1 MAIGNS
7 SETVVKRGFDIRT
20 ARSSPE
26 VSGRPR
32 FVWLLVF
39 YDLPVA
45 AREDRKAY
53 ARFHKDIRKRGY
65 EMMQFSVY
73 RKFVGTPD
81 RSERELA
88 KLVGLC
94 PERGHVSVL
103 QVTEKQMGRMTT
115 IWNGGKRNEV
125 MRPVQLVLV

>member
-1 MAIGNS
+1 M
-7 SETVVKRGFDIRT
+7 
-20 ARSSPE
+20 
-26 VSGRPR
+26 
-32 FVWLLVF
+32 WLIVF

-45 AREDRKAY
+45 AAEDRKAY

-73 RKFVGTPD
+73 RKFVGTAD

-88 KLVGLC
+88 GLVGLC
-94 PERGHVSVL
+94 PEKGHISVL

-115 IWNGGKRNEV
+115 IWNSAERKEKP
-125 MRPVQLVLV
+125 RPTQLVLL

>member
-1 MAIGNS
+1 MAG
-7 SETVVKRGFDIRT
+7 KRASLIRT

-32 FVWLLVF
+32 FMWLIVL

-45 AREDRKAY
+45 AAEDRKAY
-53 ARFHKDIRKRGY
+53 TRFHKDIRKRGY

-73 RKFVGTPD
+73 RKFVGTAD

-88 KLVGLC
+88 DLVGLC
-94 PERGHVSVL
+94 PEKGHISVL

-115 IWNGGKRNEV
+115 IWNSAERKENP
-125 MRPVQLVLV
+125 RPTQLVLL

>member
-1 MAIGNS
+1 MRHGS
-7 SETVVKRGFDIRT
+7 DIRI

-32 FVWLLVF
+32 FVWLFVF

-45 AREDRKAY
+45 KREDRKTY
-53 ARFHKDIRKRGY
+53 ARFHKDIRRRGY
-65 EMMQFSVY
+65 EMMQFSIY

-88 KLVGLC
+88 KLVDLC
-94 PERGHVSVL
+94 PKKGRISVL
-103 QVTEKQMGRMTT
+103 AITEKQMGRMTT
-115 IWNGGKRNEV
+115 IWDGGRRKEKP
-125 MRPVQLVLV
+125 RPVQLVLI

>member
-1 MAIGNS
+1 MTEMNPASPIQ
-7 SETVVKRGFDIRT
+7 T

-32 FVWLLVF
+32 FMWSMVF

-45 AREDRKAY
+45 TPANRKMY
-53 ARFHKDIRKRGY
+53 VRFHKRIRKSGY

-73 RKFVGTPD
+73 RKFVGTAD
-81 RSERELA
+81 RAERELDR
-88 KLVGLC
+88 LTRIC
-94 PERGHVSVL
+94 PEKGAVSVM

-115 IWNGGKRNEV
+115 MWNGAKQTEKT
-125 MRPVQLVLV
+125 RPEQLVLI

>member
-1 MAIGNS
+1 M
-7 SETVVKRGFDIRT
+7 KRESPIRIV
-20 ARSSPE
+20 RSSPE

-32 FVWLLVF
+32 FVWLIVF

-45 AREDRKAY
+45 RVADRKRY

-73 RKFVGTPD
+73 RKFVGAPD

-88 KLVGLC
+88 RLVGLC
-94 PERGHVSVL
+94 PEKGHVSVL

-115 IWNGGKRNEV
+115 IWNAVERKENP
-125 MRPVQLVLV
+125 RPTQLVLI

>member
-1 MAIGNS
+1 MRHGS
-7 SETVVKRGFDIRT
+7 DIRI

-32 FVWLLVF
+32 FVWLIVF
-39 YDLPVA
+39 YDLPVVDSA
-45 AREDRKAY
+45 DRKAY
-53 ARFHKDIRKRGY
+53 GRFHKDIRRRGY

-81 RSERELA
+81 RSERERL
-88 KLVGLC
+88 KLIGLC
-94 PERGHVSVL
+94 PNKGLVSVL

-115 IWNGGKRNEV
+115 IWNGGRRREAP
-125 MRPVQLVLV
+125 RPSQLVLI